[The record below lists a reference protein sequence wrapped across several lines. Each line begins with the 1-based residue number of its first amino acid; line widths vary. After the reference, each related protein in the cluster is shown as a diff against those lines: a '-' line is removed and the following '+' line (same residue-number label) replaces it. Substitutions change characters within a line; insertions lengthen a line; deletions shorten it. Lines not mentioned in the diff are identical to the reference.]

1 MKYFLPRQSFMR
13 YLSQLRPTQVVVKIR
28 LDPGESVKMTGKMVR
43 TATDDITGGHG
54 TGFAELT
61 RIKSVI
67 GIKCLKVKFFPQI
80 GSRQN
85 NPASHT
91 PR

>member
-1 MKYFLPRQSFMR
+1 MKYFLPRQSLMR
-13 YLSQLRPTQVVVKIR
+13 LLSRLRPAQAVVKIR
-28 LDPGESVKMTGKMVR
+28 LDPGKSVKLTGKMVGA
-43 TATDDITGGHG
+43 ATDATTGGHG

-80 GSRQN
+80 GSGQE

-91 PR
+91 SR

>member
-1 MKYFLPRQSFMR
+1 MKYFLPRQSLMR
-13 YLSQLRPTQVVVKIR
+13 FLSQLRPAQAVVKIR
-28 LDPGESVKMTGKMVR
+28 LGPGKSVKLTGKMVR
-43 TATDDITGGHG
+43 AATGGHG

-80 GSRQN
+80 GSRQE
-85 NPASHT
+85 NPVSHT